1 MHPPPGCHLEANLCH
16 GHFFADQPPISVAG
30 WWTFFSAT
38 ILSLAIWH
46 FLVSRD
52 TLSQVHLCPPA
63 EIRQRF
69 HLPAKKISSNGK
81 KISFAGKR
89 DFILWQK
96 RFLSKVA
103 IAYFA
108 LAFAWTQLQLLPRLI
123 CKHISIL
130 GWFGICFKW
139 LNFQGNRKSS
149 DDLQPTGCTSTVR
162 LCISSKVEQW
172 QERCWSG
179 CHWNQMQ
186 GSVSAAPLL
195 QLILPNLYNRHC
207 CCWSRFRDVSK
218 VLAEKK

>member
-1 MHPPPGCHLEANLCH
+1 MDFFLRDNIISRHLTLSCPPWH
-16 GHFFADQPPISVAG
+16 SVPSPSVSAG
-30 WWTFFSAT
+30 WNPTKISSAGKK
-38 ILSLAIWH
+38 
-46 FLVSRD
+46 
-52 TLSQVHLCPPA
+52 
-63 EIRQRF
+63 RF
-69 HLPAKKISSNGK
+69 HLTAKN
-81 KISFAGKR
+81 SFAGKR

-96 RFLSKVA
+96 IFLSKVA
-103 IAYFA
+103 IGYFA
-108 LAFAWTQLQLLPRLI
+108 LAFAWTQLQLLPRRI

-130 GWFGICFKW
+130 VWFGICFKW

-207 CCWSRFRDVSK
+207 CWSRVKDASK
-218 VLAEKK
+218 VPAEKNKFHSVTTAQQLEHRIFQHIF